1 MKPSEDRRNARRR
14 ERWPPPDPISKPGR
28 IAGYTTAG
36 CLVVTSGAFLV
47 ASWDDLVCTHDC
59 LFPPGL
65 AALVWFIAVPIGLV
79 GIAIARRVSLR
90 PTQSEGSTSWTL
102 SLVILFSGGIAVA
115 ATRLPS
121 FTCNVGHLDP
131 NVRVCIEAVS
141 GRFSDPSNWI
151 WLKALIAILGL
162 MIGIALRRP
171 KRVYLAAPV
180 AAMAWLFGFG
190 WLLLDTVVRGV
201 LR

>member
-1 MKPSEDRRNARRR
+1 MGPGERRRDAHRR

-47 ASWDDLVCTHDC
+47 ASWDDLVCTHNC
-59 LFPPGL
+59 PFPPGL
-65 AALVWFIAVPIGLV
+65 AALVWFISVPIGLV
-79 GIAIARRVSLR
+79 GIAIAWLVSLR
-90 PTQSEGSTSWTL
+90 PTQSDGSITWIL
-102 SLVILFSGGIAVA
+102 SLVILFSAGVAVA

-121 FTCNVGHLDP
+121 FTCSVGHLDA
-131 NVRVCIEAVS
+131 NVRLCIEAS
-141 GRFSDPSNWI
+141 GRFSEPSNWI

-162 MIGIALRRP
+162 VIGMALRQPR
-171 KRVYLAAPV
+171 RVYLAAPL
-180 AAMAWLFGFG
+180 AAIAWLFGFG
-190 WLLLDTVVRGV
+190 WLLLDSVVRGV

>member
-1 MKPSEDRRNARRR
+1 MEPGERRRNSRRR

-47 ASWDDLVCTHDC
+47 ASWDDLVCTSSC
-59 LFPPGL
+59 RFSPGL
-65 AALVWFIAVPIGLV
+65 AALVYFVAVPIGLV
-79 GIAIARRVSLR
+79 GIAIARRVSWR
-90 PTQSEGSTSWTL
+90 PIQSDGPTNWTL
-102 SLVILFSGGIAVA
+102 SLVILFSGGVAVA

-121 FTCNVGHLDP
+121 FTCEVGHLDQ
-131 NVRVCIEAVS
+131 NVRLCIEAS
-141 GRFSDPSNWI
+141 GRFSEPSNWI
-151 WLKALIAILGL
+151 WLKALIVILGL

-171 KRVYLAAPV
+171 RRIYLAAPL
-180 AAMAWLFGFG
+180 AAIAWLFGFG

>member
-1 MKPSEDRRNARRR
+1 MKPSESRRNSRCR
-14 ERWPPPDPISKPGR
+14 ERWPPPDPISKAGR

-47 ASWDDLVCTHDC
+47 ASWDDLVCTHNC

-79 GIAIARRVSLR
+79 SIAIARRVSLR
-90 PTQSEGSTSWTL
+90 PTQSDGPTSWTL
-102 SLVILFSGGIAVA
+102 SLVILFSAGVAVA

-121 FTCNVGHLDP
+121 FTCKVGHLDA
-131 NVRVCIEAVS
+131 NVRLCIEAS
-141 GRFSDPSNWI
+141 GRFSDASNWI
-151 WLKALIAILGL
+151 WLKGLIAILGL
-162 MIGIALRRP
+162 MIGIALRQP
-171 KRVYLAAPV
+171 KRVYLVAPLAAI
-180 AAMAWLFGFG
+180 AWLFGFG

>member
-1 MKPSEDRRNARRR
+1 MEPGKRRRNARHR

-36 CLVVTSGAFLV
+36 CLVATSGAFLA
-47 ASWDDLVCTHDC
+47 ASWDDLVCTHNC
-59 LFPPGL
+59 PFSPGL

-90 PTQSEGSTSWTL
+90 PTQSDGPTNWTL
-102 SLVILFSGGIAVA
+102 SFVILFSAGVAVV
-115 ATRLPS
+115 ATRLPG
-121 FTCNVGHLDP
+121 FTCTVGHLDA
-131 NVRVCIEAVS
+131 NVRS
-141 GRFSDPSNWI
+141 GSRYGPPGGSTSPFRSP
-151 WLKALIAILGL
+151 AI
-162 MIGIALRRP
+162 
-171 KRVYLAAPV
+171 
-180 AAMAWLFGFG
+180 AWLFGFG

>member
-1 MKPSEDRRNARRR
+1 
-14 ERWPPPDPISKPGR
+14 
-28 IAGYTTAG
+28 
-36 CLVVTSGAFLV
+36 
-47 ASWDDLVCTHDC
+47 
-59 LFPPGL
+59 
-65 AALVWFIAVPIGLV
+65 VWFIAVPIGLV

-90 PTQSEGSTSWTL
+90 PTQSDGSTSWTL

-131 NVRVCIEAVS
+131 NFRVCIEAVS
-141 GRFSDPSNWI
+141 GRFSNPSNWI

-162 MIGIALRRP
+162 MIGIALRQP